1 MQIYAFSKQ
10 KELAPTFLILNEA
23 GILSMV
29 MYHATIKT
37 TTYRKIHE
45 MAEEIKKG
53 VPIVAVFHASEMLLY
68 NNPEAFNQDY
78 LHRSKSNHLELL
90 SFNIVTK
97 DGANQYFISSEAI
110 LEGKN
115 DCVFP
120 LLTSVETD
128 NTISYLNPLVEAFR
142 NIQGTS

>member
-1 MQIYAFSKQ
+1 
-10 KELAPTFLILNEA
+10 
-23 GILSMV
+23 
-29 MYHATIKT
+29 
-37 TTYRKIHE
+37 

-78 LHRSKSNHLELL
+78 LHRSKSDHLELL
-90 SFNIVTK
+90 SFNKVTK
-97 DGANQYFISSEAI
+97 DGATQFCISREAI

-115 DCVFP
+115 NCVFP
-120 LLTSVETD
+120 SLTSVETD

-142 NIQGTS
+142 NIH